1 MFSFLENIN
10 NYFSAPKYYYGW
22 KKNDTWENI
31 ILNMS
36 YNGLLSREF
45 VFYNYYNN
53 IKNIDL
59 RSECPKVYNQGKL
72 GSCTANA
79 LAFGYEFAELSQYNK
94 NEFMP
99 SRLFIYYNERE
110 IENTIETDSGASLS
124 DGIKTL
130 KYTGVCP
137 ESKWVY
143 DIDKFTVKP
152 NVECYEIAKLH
163 QIDMFYAIKQELKQL
178 KAALIQGYPI
188 VFGFVV
194 YSNFETDKVKST
206 GIMEMP
212 TEGDIIVGGHAV
224 AVVGFDDKKNYFIV
238 RNSWGTEWGDEGYF
252 YIPYDFILNP
262 KYASDFWCIIHSN

>member
-1 MFSFLENIN
+1 MFDFLENIIS
-10 NYFSAPKYYYGW
+10 YFNKEKYYYGW
-22 KKNDTWENI
+22 KKNDKWENI
-31 ILNMS
+31 ILNNS

-79 LAFGYEFAELSQYNK
+79 LAFGYEFTELSQHNK

-110 IENTIETDSGASLS
+110 IENTIETDSGASLT

-130 KYTGVCP
+130 KYIGVCP

-143 DIDKFTVKP
+143 DTDKFTVKP

-163 QIDMFYAIKQELKQL
+163 QIDIFYAIKQELKQL

-188 VFGFVV
+188 VFGFTV
-194 YSNFETDKVKST
+194 YSNFEKNSVKDT

-212 TEGDIIVGGHAV
+212 TEDDIIIGGHAV
-224 AVVGFDDKKNYFIV
+224 AAVGFDDKKNYFIV
-238 RNSWGTEWGDEGYF
+238 RNSWGTEWGDDGYF
-252 YIPYDFILNP
+252 YMPYDFILNP
-262 KYASDFWCIIHSN
+262 RYASDFWCILHSN